1 MKNNTSIEELIEKN
15 KRQEYILN
23 QMSIRCSV
31 LEFENMRLRKRLLHC
46 AQSQNIDT
54 SIIMQYENNPI
65 EFEQVVQILATP
77 INYLYF
83 RSNISECFKKLN
95 IETIADL
102 LIELKLNQMKNF
114 KAYRGVGDS
123 AIREIFL
130 YLQNIGVFDQ
140 YNYSYLYNY
149 I

>member
-1 MKNNTSIEELIEKN
+1 MENSILINELKEKN

-31 LEFENMRLRKRLLHC
+31 LEYENMRLRKRLLSIP
-46 AQSQNIDT
+46 QSQNIDT
-54 SIIMQYENNPI
+54 SIILQYENNPI
-65 EFEQVVQILATP
+65 EFEEVVQKLVTP

-83 RSNISECFKKLN
+83 HSNISECFKKLN

-102 LIELKLNQMKNF
+102 LIEIKLNQMKSL
-114 KAYRGVGDS
+114 KAYRGVGDL
-123 AIREIFL
+123 AIREIFG
-130 YLQNIGVFDQ
+130 YLQTIGIFDQ